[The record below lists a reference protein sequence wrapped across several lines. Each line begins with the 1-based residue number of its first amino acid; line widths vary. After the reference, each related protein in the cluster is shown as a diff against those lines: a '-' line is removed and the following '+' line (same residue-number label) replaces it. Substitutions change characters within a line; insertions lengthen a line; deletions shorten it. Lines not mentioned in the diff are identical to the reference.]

1 MILTDEELK
10 MVKKIINF
18 ASDCMPCKIED
29 VKCLL
34 DIQNKII
41 RDEKLLNHNP
51 YRKARLEDKILKE
64 K

>member
-1 MILTDEELK
+1 
-10 MVKKIINF
+10 
-18 ASDCMPCKIED
+18 MPCKIED